1 MNQSYTFDVE
11 KKQVLYTVITFSVS
25 FTIKILATTL
35 QMIGIFTT
43 VELGE
48 FWTTVL
54 ECCLSVGCELVPLYC
69 FIYQHIK
76 NMKAV
81 GSRLSN
87 QDLS

>member
-1 MNQSYTFDVE
+1 M
-11 KKQVLYTVITFSVS
+11 
-25 FTIKILATTL
+25 FTIV
-35 QMIGIFTT
+35 G
-43 VELGE
+43 LGE

-54 ECCLSVGCELVPLYC
+54 EFFLSVVCELVPLYC

-87 QDLS
+87 RNLGE

>member
-1 MNQSYTFDVE
+1 M
-11 KKQVLYTVITFSVS
+11 ITFSVS
-25 FTIKILATTL
+25 FTVKILVTTM
-35 QMIGIFTT
+35 QMTDMFTI
-43 VELGE
+43 VVLGE

-54 ECCLSVGCELVPLYC
+54 EFCLSVVCELVPLYC

-87 QDLS
+87 RNLSKQNPHMLRTT